1 MAQNIQY
8 ATIIFPDHVYEEIQL
23 LQKELS
29 YKDNKIWS
37 ISNTI
42 NLLLRFCL
50 HEENDVIYVQ
60 NYSFL
65 REYTYGKESFL
76 KDCTLSVL
84 RSTYA
89 TDYDRQS
96 FD

>member
-1 MAQNIQY
+1 MAQKIQY

-29 YKDNKIWS
+29 YKYNKIWS

-65 REYTYGKESFL
+65 REYTYGRVISKRLYFKCFKIYICNRL
-76 KDCTLSVL
+76 
-84 RSTYA
+84 
-89 TDYDRQS
+89 
-96 FD
+96 